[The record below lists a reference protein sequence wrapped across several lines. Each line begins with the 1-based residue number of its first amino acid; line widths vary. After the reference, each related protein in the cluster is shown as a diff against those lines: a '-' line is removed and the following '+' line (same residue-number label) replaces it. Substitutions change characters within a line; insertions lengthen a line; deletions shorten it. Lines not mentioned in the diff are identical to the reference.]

1 LNTCI
6 QTDAW
11 ISRIV
16 IVLGLILVGGVASIL
31 ILMIVHQPMPE
42 ILVVMG
48 SVATGGLI
56 RLLISPL
63 NQELS
68 E

>member
-1 LNTCI
+1 MNSRI

-11 ISRIV
+11 ISRTV
-16 IVLGLILVGGVASIL
+16 IVLGLILTASVVGIL
-31 ILMIVHQPMPE
+31 ILMITGQAIPE
-42 ILVVMG
+42 ILVALG
-48 SVATGGLI
+48 SVMAGGLS

-63 NQELS
+63 NQSLS

>member
-1 LNTCI
+1 MNTRM
-6 QTDAW
+6 QTNAW
-11 ISRIV
+11 ISRAV
-16 IVLGLILVGGVASIL
+16 IVLGLILVASVAGIL
-31 ILMIVHQPMPE
+31 ILVITGHPMPE
-42 ILVVMG
+42 ILVVLG

-68 E
+68 